1 MPQPWEVLCRAT
13 AADDEIDPDDPTV
26 LEFVEIN
33 KENGIQLTTMKEVRQ
48 SVAAEREQ
56 WRLAMQAEVDSL
68 RDNST
73 FEVATSGELRK
84 LRPADILPMKLVTG
98 IKRDAVAGTEKKKV
112 RAVVCGNF
120 QRKGP
125 D

>member
-1 MPQPWEVLCRAT
+1 MPQPWEVLRRTT
-13 AADDEIDPDDPTV
+13 AVDDEIDPDDPTV

-84 LRPADILPMKLVTG
+84 LRAADILPMKLVTG

-112 RAVVCGNF
+112 
-120 QRKGP
+120 
-125 D
+125 

>member
-1 MPQPWEVLCRAT
+1 MPQPWEVLKKST
-13 AADDEIDPDDPTV
+13 ADDDEVDPDDPTV

-33 KENGIQLTTMKEVRQ
+33 KENGIQLTTMKEVRR

-73 FEVATSGELRK
+73 FEVATTEELRK
-84 LRPADILPMKLVTG
+84 VKNADILPM
-98 IKRDAVAGTEKKKV
+98 
-112 RAVVCGNF
+112 
-120 QRKGP
+120 
-125 D
+125 